1 MRPEKFYENFVNEMK
16 ENKII
21 TGEQMADSKEWVGH
35 TYFDIYKNR
44 RAFTEFVNKNIIDE
58 IIKKSGLNP
67 QHEYFRID
75 STGYETYSKEIS
87 KEADAV
93 GLSNYFW
100 NLKIAVEHENNVRAW
115 MDEVIKL
122 LHIRCPLK
130 VVIAYNYCD
139 VRDNSEND
147 DRNKLTFVAKY
158 MKKWLDSYSENH
170 EEYLIIIG
178 NAAPKNKN
186 SRFYTKFDYRGY
198 KYTDGQ
204 FMRLG

>member
-1 MRPEKFYENFVNEMK
+1 MSPEKFYENFVNEMK

-21 TGEQMADSKEWVGH
+21 IGEQMTDSKEWVGH
-35 TYFDIYKNR
+35 TYFDIYKNG

-87 KEADAV
+87 KEAGDV

-122 LHIRCPLK
+122 L
-130 VVIAYNYCD
+130 
-139 VRDNSEND
+139 
-147 DRNKLTFVAKY
+147 
-158 MKKWLDSYSENH
+158 
-170 EEYLIIIG
+170 LIIIVTSEII
-178 NAAPKNKN
+178 A
-186 SRFYTKFDYRGY
+186 RMM
-198 KYTDGQ
+198 TDIN
-204 FMRLG
+204 